1 MANNADVTYIL
12 TGSEKDCSL
21 LEEAARQIMNM
32 PQAPGWLGYMN
43 CFIYP
48 EQRPLYTFHSWADDR
63 ENTVRY
69 PFWDCRGTIEDVQSV
84 CPLNDSVERRAGL
97 THFVTL
103 HCDEAWLAHSEVVH
117 YFARKF
123 NCRMNY
129 MCVEPGC
136 QVYELHDPD
145 RVFNAKWFVNMN
157 CTGAGEL
164 YQDMSAEDLKEDPD
178 QIWPA
183 PFLKYLEENDI
194 ELTEHNLCEVIDEF
208 DNYLQEI
215 DETGNLSASAGEF
228 DHSNWDDFDDEV
240 PSLESV
246 IEKNIEKKIQ
256 EQERKRAIKNLL
268 VNNSNNTNA

>member
-21 LEEAARQIMNM
+21 LEEAVRQIMNM

-48 EQRPLYTFHSWADDR
+48 EQRPLYTFHNWTDNR
-63 ENTVRY
+63 ENRLQY
-69 PFWDCRGTIEDVQSV
+69 PFWDCRGIIEDVLPV
-84 CPLNDSVERRAGL
+84 CPLNDSIERREGL

-103 HCDEAWLAHSEVVH
+103 HCDEAWHAHSEIVH

-129 MCVEPGC
+129 MCVEPNG
-136 QVYELHDPD
+136 QVYEIHDPD
-145 RVFNAKWFVNMN
+145 HVFNAKWFVRMN
-157 CTGAGEL
+157 CTGDKGESWL
-164 YQDMSAEDLKEDPD
+164 DMSVENLKEDPD

-183 PFLKYLEENDI
+183 PFLTYLEENNI
-194 ELTEHNLCEVIDEF
+194 ELTEDNFCEVIAEF

-215 DETGNLSASAGEF
+215 DDETGELFASVGEF
-228 DHSNWDDFDDEV
+228 SHSIWDDDFEDEV

-246 IEKNIEKKIQ
+246 IEENIKDDEFVRALKS
-256 EQERKRAIKNLL
+256 KRSNDT
-268 VNNSNNTNA
+268 NNTPR

>member
-32 PQAPGWLGYMN
+32 PQASGWLGYMN

-48 EQRPLYTFHSWADDR
+48 DQRPLYTFYNWTDDR

-69 PFWDCRGTIEDVQSV
+69 PFWDCRGTIEDIQPV
-84 CPLNDSVERRAGL
+84 CPLDDSVERREGA

-103 HCDEAWLAHSEVVH
+103 HCDEAWIAHSEIVH

-123 NCRMNY
+123 NCHMNY
-129 MCVEPGC
+129 MCIEPGG
-136 QVYELHDPD
+136 QIYEIHDPD
-145 RVFNAKWFVNMN
+145 HVFNAKWFVNMN
-157 CTGAGEL
+157 CTGEGEL
-164 YQDMSAEDLKEDPD
+164 YQDMSVEDLKVDPD

-183 PFLKYLEENDI
+183 PFLQYLEENDI
-194 ELTEHNLCEVIDEF
+194 ELTESNLCEVIDEF
-208 DNYLQEI
+208 DNYLQET
-215 DETGNLSASAGEF
+215 DESGELYASAGEF
-228 DHSNWDDFDDEV
+228 FHSSWDDFDDEI

-246 IEKNIEKKIQ
+246 IEKNIQ
-256 EQERKRAIKNLL
+256 ERERKRERLQALDTNT
-268 VNNSNNTNA
+268 SNNNNDTNA